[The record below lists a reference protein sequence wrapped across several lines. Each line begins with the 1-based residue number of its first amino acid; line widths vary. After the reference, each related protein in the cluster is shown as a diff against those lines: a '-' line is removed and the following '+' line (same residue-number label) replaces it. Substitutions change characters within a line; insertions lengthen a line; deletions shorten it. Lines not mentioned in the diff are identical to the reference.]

1 MTMRS
6 FGKWLGRILLFL
18 VVSAG
23 ALWAFGPREP
33 VDVAQTFSPTD
44 VPDWDAHLAGR
55 EGVFDDITE
64 GAEKRIIWADKP
76 NAKTP
81 ISVVYLHG
89 FSATS
94 EEIRPVPD
102 NVATALGANLYF
114 ARLAGHGRDG
124 EAFAQASVADWVY
137 DFDEAMEIGRSIGEE
152 VLIISTST
160 GGTLT
165 ALMAS
170 HDRVDD
176 VTGMV
181 FVSPNFALNHPAAS
195 ILTWPAIRHWG
206 PVIMGKNRSFPAV
219 NDDHAKYWTNAY
231 PSVATLPMAALVKEM
246 QTRDYLDVKIP
257 ALFIFTETDQV
268 VSPKAT
274 HDIIARWGGETS
286 LYQPVMTDQDDP
298 YSHVIAGDILS
309 PNQTAGAVDAILN
322 WQGPQ

>member
-1 MTMRS
+1 MRS
-6 FGKWLGRILLFL
+6 FGKWLGRVLFVLL
-18 VVSAG
+18 VTAG

-33 VDVAQTFSPTD
+33 VDVTQTFVPTD
-44 VPDWDAHLAGR
+44 VTDWDAHLAGR
-55 EGVFDDITE
+55 EGVFDDITD
-64 GAEKRIIWADKP
+64 GTQKRIIWAGEP

-102 NVATALGANLYF
+102 NVANALGANLYF

-137 DFDEAMEIGRSIGEE
+137 DFDEAMEIGRSIGDE
-152 VLIISTST
+152 VLIIATST

-170 HDRVDD
+170 HGRVDD

-181 FVSPNFALNHPAAS
+181 FVSPNFALNHPAAAV
-195 ILTWPAIRHWG
+195 LTWPAVRHWG
-206 PVIMGKNRSFPAV
+206 PVLMGADRSFEAV
-219 NDDHAKYWTNAY
+219 NGDHDTYWTNAY
-231 PSVATLPMAALVKEM
+231 PSVAALPMAALVKEM
-246 QTRDYLDVKIP
+246 QTREYSNVTVP
-257 ALFIFTETDQV
+257 ALFIFTEGDKV
-268 VSPKAT
+268 VSPAAT
-274 HDIIARWGGETS
+274 HDIMARWGGATS
-286 LYQPVMTDQDDP
+286 IYQPVLTDQDDP

-309 PNQTAGAVDAILN
+309 PDQTAGAVDAILA
-322 WQGPQ
+322 WQEQK